1 MKEWHVFVKV
11 VEKGSITS
19 AAKEMN
25 LVPSAVSKIIAK
37 LETEL
42 RVTLFFRNSRSLAV
56 TPQGMLVYEKIK
68 TILGSMD
75 ELYAEVR
82 NHQETVKGTLR
93 ISVPS
98 VVGEYMANIWI
109 YSFLQKYKSTRI
121 FLDTRDV
128 FTNEAIEE
136 NDLILKTGEVENE
149 TLVHKRLTPLKLVL
163 CASPN
168 YLSQHKKIKEPK
180 DLEKHS
186 VFPLHHHGLAG
197 PLTMFYGTE
206 TYTLQQ
212 NSNFRFSS
220 NNLVSILNLVLLGH
234 GISICTPGWLA
245 AQKLYQ
251 NKLEIVLPNWTIP
264 DLPVFLIWKQRQYY
278 TPLFKEFSKFIADE
292 WNNRPAITLSD
303 A

>member
-1 MKEWHVFVKV
+1 MKAWKIFVKV
-11 VEKGSITS
+11 VERGSITA
-19 AAKEMN
+19 AAKDMN
-25 LVPSAVSKIIAK
+25 IVPSVASKVISK
-37 LETEL
+37 LEAEL
-42 RVTLFFRNSRSLAV
+42 RVTLFFRNSRNLAV

-68 TILGSMD
+68 SILESMD
-75 ELYAEVR
+75 ELYAEAR
-82 NHQETVKGTLR
+82 NPDDAVKGSIRL
-93 ISVPS
+93 SVPS
-98 VVGEYMANIWI
+98 VIGEYMANIWI
-109 YSFLQKYKSTRI
+109 YEFLQKHKKVKV

-149 TLVHKRLTPLKLVL
+149 SLVHKRLSPLKLVL

-168 YLSQHKKIKEPK
+168 YLSTHAEIKEPK

-197 PLTMFYGTE
+197 PLTMFRGTE

-212 NSNFRFSS
+212 NNNFRFSS

-245 AQKLYQ
+245 AQKIFNNQIQL
-251 NKLEIVLPNWTIP
+251 ILPDWTIP
-264 DLPVFLIWKQRQYY
+264 DLPVYLIWKQRQFY
-278 TPLFKEFSKFIADE
+278 TPLFKEFSVFIGEKWD
-292 WNNRPAITLSD
+292 NRSLITK
-303 A
+303 AQI